1 MTEFR
6 AGVGEVN
13 ACYQNGF
20 LLRVIEDQ
28 AEFIQKTACLF
39 QVCLSA
45 VLRETFLE
53 RTAKDRDDRKGLVC
67 DQMLEKYELEF
78 DGVFEKGSDL

>member
-1 MTEFR
+1 MFLGTVLQVGCRHFMTEFR

-28 AEFIQKTACLF
+28 PEFIQKTACLF
-39 QVCLSA
+39 QVCLPA

-53 RTAKDRDDRKGLVC
+53 RTAKRWKIILWRVS
-67 DQMLEKYELEF
+67 EVRE
-78 DGVFEKGSDL
+78 